1 LYNKI
6 MSDKKKIIL
15 GITGGIAAYKAA
27 EIARLLTKQDFE
39 VQVIMTRTA
48 EDFITTLTFET
59 LTGRKVYK
67 YNSIDEEKP
76 MLHID
81 LAKWADLILVA
92 PTTAEFLAKI
102 LHGRADDLLSTT
114 LLAHDKKVVIAPSMN
129 KNMWENSATQENC
142 RQLKSRGIIFS
153 GPEHGDQACGDIGS
167 GRMREPKDIVNDINS
182 LEKRKKKLFKN
193 KKVVI
198 TAGPTEEAID
208 PVRYISNRSSGMMGC
223 EIANAFHAQGAKV
236 IIVKGPCKYSQNNE
250 IESINVKTASEMLMS
265 VEKNITNCDIFVSV
279 AAVSDF
285 IAKKLSSKK
294 IKSEDIPKLELEKN
308 IDIIKKI
315 SENYKVFSI
324 GFAAETSELKE
335 NALKKL
341 KEKKL
346 SVIAA
351 NKVSFTE
358 GIDAETNSI
367 TLFWGDGKEK
377 TLSLKNKKDL
387 AIEFVEE
394 ISNIYN

>member
-1 LYNKI
+1 

-27 EIARLLTKQDFE
+27 EIARLLTKQDCE

-48 EDFITTLTFET
+48 EDFITPLTFET

-67 YNSIDEEKP
+67 YNSIDKEKP

-167 GRMREPKDIVNDINS
+167 GRMREPKDIVKDINF

-193 KKVVI
+193 KKVVV

-285 IAKKLSSKK
+285 TAKKLSSKK
-294 IKSEDIPKLELEKN
+294 IKSEDISKLELEKN
-308 IDIIKKI
+308 VDIIKKI
-315 SENYKVFSI
+315 SENYEVFSI

>member
-1 LYNKI
+1 MCDN
-6 MSDKKKIIL
+6 KKIIL

-48 EDFITTLTFET
+48 EDFITPLTFET

-67 YNSIDEEKP
+67 YNSIDDKKP

-114 LLAHDKKVVIAPSMN
+114 ILAHDKKVVIAPSMN
-129 KNMWENSATQENC
+129 KNMWGNSATQENC

-167 GRMREPKDIVNDINS
+167 GRMREPKDIVEDINS

-294 IKSEDIPKLELEKN
+294 IKSEDISKFELEKN
-308 IDIIKKI
+308 VDIIKKI

>member
-1 LYNKI
+1 

-193 KKVVI
+193 KKVVV

>member
-1 LYNKI
+1 MI
-6 MSDKKKIIL
+6 KKKIIL

-167 GRMREPKDIVNDINS
+167 GRMREPKDIVKDINS

>member
-1 LYNKI
+1 

-67 YNSIDEEKP
+67 YNSMDEEKP

-114 LLAHDKKVVIAPSMN
+114 ILAHDKKVVIAPSMN

-167 GRMREPKDIVNDINS
+167 GRMREPKDIVKDINS

>member
-1 LYNKI
+1 LYNKK

>member
-1 LYNKI
+1 MAINCPITDDCPDNGLNGTI
-6 MSDKKKIIL
+6 DK
-15 GITGGIAAYKAA
+15 
-27 EIARLLTKQDFE
+27 
-39 VQVIMTRTA
+39 
-48 EDFITTLTFET
+48 
-59 LTGRKVYK
+59 
-67 YNSIDEEKP
+67 EKP

-142 RQLKSRGIIFS
+142 RKLKSRGIIFS

-167 GRMREPKDIVNDINS
+167 GRMREPKDIVKDINS

>member
-1 LYNKI
+1 

-167 GRMREPKDIVNDINS
+167 GRMREPKDIVKDINS

-387 AIEFVEE
+387 AIEFFEE

>member
-167 GRMREPKDIVNDINS
+167 GRMREPKDIVEDINS

>member
-1 LYNKI
+1 

-27 EIARLLTKQDFE
+27 EIARLLTKQDCE

-48 EDFITTLTFET
+48 EDFITPLTFET

-67 YNSIDEEKP
+67 YNSIDKEKP

-167 GRMREPKDIVNDINS
+167 GRMREPKDIVKDINF

-193 KKVVI
+193 KKVVV

-265 VEKNITNCDIFVSV
+265 VEKNITDCDIFVSV

-285 IAKKLSSKK
+285 TAKKLSSKK
-294 IKSEDIPKLELEKN
+294 IKSEDISKLELEKN
-308 IDIIKKI
+308 VDIIKKI

>member
-1 LYNKI
+1 

-167 GRMREPKDIVNDINS
+167 GRMREPKDIVKDINF

-193 KKVVI
+193 KKVVV

-285 IAKKLSSKK
+285 TAKKLSSKK

>member
-1 LYNKI
+1 LYNKM

-27 EIARLLTKQDFE
+27 EIARLLTKQDCE

-48 EDFITTLTFET
+48 EDFITPLTFET

-67 YNSIDEEKP
+67 YNSIDKEKP

-167 GRMREPKDIVNDINS
+167 GRMREPKDIVKDINS

-193 KKVVI
+193 KKVVV

-265 VEKNITNCDIFVSV
+265 VEKNITDCDIFVSV

-294 IKSEDIPKLELEKN
+294 IKSEDISKLELEKN
-308 IDIIKKI
+308 VDIIKKI

>member
-1 LYNKI
+1 

-59 LTGRKVYK
+59 LTGRRVYK

-167 GRMREPKDIVNDINS
+167 GRMREPKDIVMDINS
-182 LEKRKKKLFKN
+182 LEERKKKLFKN

>member
-1 LYNKI
+1 

-167 GRMREPKDIVNDINS
+167 GRMREPKDIVEDINS

>member
-1 LYNKI
+1 

-48 EDFITTLTFET
+48 EDFITPLTFET

-167 GRMREPKDIVNDINS
+167 GRMREPKDIVKDINS

>member
-1 LYNKI
+1 

-142 RQLKSRGIIFS
+142 RRLKSRGIIFS

-167 GRMREPKDIVNDINS
+167 GRMREPKDIVKDINS

>member
-1 LYNKI
+1 

-27 EIARLLTKQDFE
+27 EIARLLTKQDCE

-48 EDFITTLTFET
+48 EDFITPLTFET

-67 YNSIDEEKP
+67 YNSIDKEKP

-167 GRMREPKDIVNDINS
+167 GRMREPKDIVKDINF

-193 KKVVI
+193 KKVVV

-285 IAKKLSSKK
+285 TAKKLSSKK
-294 IKSEDIPKLELEKN
+294 IKSEDISKLELEKN
-308 IDIIKKI
+308 VDIIKKI

>member
-1 LYNKI
+1 

-27 EIARLLTKQDFE
+27 EIARLLTKQDCE

-48 EDFITTLTFET
+48 EDFITPLTFET

-67 YNSIDEEKP
+67 YNSIDKEKP

-167 GRMREPKDIVNDINS
+167 GRMREPKDIVKDINS

-285 IAKKLSSKK
+285 TAKKLSSKK
-294 IKSEDIPKLELEKN
+294 IKSEDISKLELEKN
-308 IDIIKKI
+308 VDIIKKI

>member
-1 LYNKI
+1 

-308 IDIIKKI
+308 VDIIKKI

>member
-1 LYNKI
+1 
-6 MSDKKKIIL
+6 MSDNKKIIL

-48 EDFITTLTFET
+48 EDFITPLTFET

-167 GRMREPKDIVNDINS
+167 GRMREPKDIVEDINS

-294 IKSEDIPKLELEKN
+294 IKSEDISKLELEKN
-308 IDIIKKI
+308 VDIIKKI

>member
-1 LYNKI
+1 

-27 EIARLLTKQDFE
+27 EIARLLTKQDCE

-142 RQLKSRGIIFS
+142 RKLKSRGIIFS
-153 GPEHGDQACGDIGS
+153 GPEHGDQACGDMGS

>member
-1 LYNKI
+1 

-67 YNSIDEEKP
+67 YNSIDEEQP

-167 GRMREPKDIVNDINS
+167 GRMREPKDIVKDINS

>member
-1 LYNKI
+1 

-167 GRMREPKDIVNDINS
+167 GRMREPKDIVKDINS

>member
-1 LYNKI
+1 MCDN
-6 MSDKKKIIL
+6 KKIIL

-48 EDFITTLTFET
+48 EDFITPLTFET

-67 YNSIDEEKP
+67 YNSIDDKKP

-129 KNMWENSATQENC
+129 KNMWGNSATQENC

-167 GRMREPKDIVNDINS
+167 GRMREPKDIVEDINS

-294 IKSEDIPKLELEKN
+294 IKSEDISKFELEKN
-308 IDIIKKI
+308 VDIIKKI

>member
-1 LYNKI
+1 M

-27 EIARLLTKQDFE
+27 EIARLLTKQDCE

-48 EDFITTLTFET
+48 EDFITPLTFET

-67 YNSIDEEKP
+67 YNSIDKEKP

-142 RQLKSRGIIFS
+142 RKLKSRGIIFS
-153 GPEHGDQACGDIGS
+153 GPEHGDQACGDMGS

>member
-1 LYNKI
+1 MCDN
-6 MSDKKKIIL
+6 KKIIL

-167 GRMREPKDIVNDINS
+167 GRMREPKDIVKDINS

>member
-1 LYNKI
+1 

-129 KNMWENSATQENC
+129 KNMWENSATQETC

-167 GRMREPKDIVNDINS
+167 GRMREPKDIVKDINS

>member
-1 LYNKI
+1 

-167 GRMREPKDIVNDINS
+167 GRMREPKDIVKDINS

-377 TLSLKNKKDL
+377 TLSLKNKRDL

>member
-1 LYNKI
+1 

-27 EIARLLTKQDFE
+27 EIARLFTKQDFE

-48 EDFITTLTFET
+48 EDFITPLTFET

-167 GRMREPKDIVNDINS
+167 GRMREPKDIFEDINS

-285 IAKKLSSKK
+285 IAKKLSRKK

-358 GIDAETNSI
+358 GIDAQTNSI